1 MTEQTTTPLAGIRVV
16 ELARIL
22 AAPWAGQ
29 VLADLGAD
37 VIKVEQPGRGDDTRH
52 WGPPFVEGS
61 NDDNLGDN
69 LGAAYFHACNRG
81 KRSIAVDI
89 ATQQGQQT
97 IRRLAASADVLIEN
111 FKVGGLAKYGLDE
124 ASLRATNP
132 RLVYCSITG
141 FGQTGPYAGRAGYD
155 VMIQGMS
162 GIMALIGE
170 PDGEPMKMGVAFA
183 DIFTGLY
190 AVIAIQAALATRQR
204 TGRGTVI
211 DMALLDAMVAV
222 LANQAMNYLVT
233 GDEPPRL
240 GNAHPNVV
248 PYEVFPTSDGHII
261 VAVGNDRQF
270 GDFCRLLGHDDLAGD
285 ARFATNADRVVNRE
299 ALIPALKTATAKWP
313 AAELLAALE
322 AGGVPA
328 GPINGLAA
336 IFADPQIAAR
346 QLVIERSADGVTI
359 PGLRTPIML
368 DGRATASDRP
378 APRLGQHTEEIL
390 AELASLEGKK

>member
-1 MTEQTTTPLAGIRVV
+1 MTERTTPPLAGIRVI

-52 WGPPFVEGS
+52 WGPPFVKGS
-61 NDDNLGDN
+61 NEDNRS
-69 LGAAYFHACNRG
+69 AAYFHACNRG

-89 ATQQGQQT
+89 ATPQGQET
-97 IRRLAASADVLIEN
+97 IRKLAASADVLIEN

-124 ASLRATNP
+124 ASLRTANP

-155 VMIQGMS
+155 LMIQGMS
-162 GIMALIGE
+162 GIMALTGE
-170 PDGEPMKMGVAFA
+170 PQGEPMKMGVAFA

-190 AVIAIQAALATRQR
+190 AVIAIQAALTERGR
-204 TGRGTVI
+204 TGRGAAI
-211 DMALLDAMVAV
+211 DMALLDAMVGV

-233 GDEPPRL
+233 GNEPPRL
-240 GNAHPNVV
+240 GNAHPNIV
-248 PYEVFPTSDGHII
+248 PYEVFPVADGHII

-270 GDFCRLLGHDDLAGD
+270 GDFCRLLDLDDLAND
-285 ARFATNADRVVNRE
+285 ARFASNADRVANRE
-299 ALIPALKTATAKWP
+299 ALVRDIKAAAAKWP
-313 AAELLAALE
+313 AAELLAALQ

-346 QLVIERSADGVTI
+346 QMVIERSADGATV

-368 DGRATASDRP
+368 DGLAMASDRP

-390 AELASLEGKK
+390 AELADLEDVT

>member
-1 MTEQTTTPLAGIRVV
+1 MSRSHRPLPASVV
-16 ELARIL
+16 IELARIL

-52 WGPPFVEGS
+52 WGPPFLTAPE
-61 NDDNLGDN
+61 GDN
-69 LGAAYFHACNRG
+69 LGAAYYHACNRG

-89 ATQQGQQT
+89 ATPQGQET

-111 FKVGGLAKYGLDE
+111 FKVGGLEKYGLDE
-124 ASLRATNP
+124 ASLRAASP

-162 GIMALIGE
+162 GIMALTGE

-190 AVIAIQAALATRQR
+190 AAIAIQAALAQRQR
-204 TGRGTVI
+204 TGRGAVI
-211 DMALLDAMVAV
+211 DMALLDAMVSV
-222 LANQAMNYLVT
+222 LANQAMNYLVA
-233 GDEPPRL
+233 GREPPRL

-248 PYEVFPTSDGHII
+248 PYEVFPATDGHII
-261 VAVGNDRQF
+261 IAVGNDRQF
-270 GDFCRLLGHDDLAGD
+270 KDLCRLLDLDALAGD
-285 ARFATNADRVVNRE
+285 ARFATNADRVTNRE
-299 ALIPALKTATAKWP
+299 ALVPDLKAATAKWP

-346 QLVIERSADGVTI
+346 QLVIERSADGVAV

-368 DGRATASDRP
+368 DGRAAASDRP

-390 AELASLEGKK
+390 AELASMEDER

>member
-1 MTEQTTTPLAGIRVV
+1 MPLTTDAPLAGIRVI

-52 WGPPFVEGS
+52 WGPPFVTGPE
-61 NDDNLGDN
+61 NED
-69 LGAAYFHACNRG
+69 LGAAYYHACNRG

-89 ATQQGQQT
+89 ATSEGQQT

-111 FKVGGLAKYGLDE
+111 FKVGGLAKYGLDA
-124 ASLRATNP
+124 ASLRSLNP

-141 FGQTGPYAGRAGYD
+141 FGQSGPYAGRAGYD

-190 AVIAIQAALATRQR
+190 ATIAIQAALAGRAQ
-204 TGRGTVI
+204 TGNGAFI

-233 GDEPPRL
+233 GREPPRL

-248 PYEVFPTSDGHII
+248 PYEVFPACDGHVI

-270 GDFCRLLGHDDLAGD
+270 REFCRLLGHDDLAGD
-285 ARFATNADRVVNRE
+285 ARFATNADRVENRE
-299 ALIPALKTATAKWP
+299 GLIPVLKAATAKWP

-346 QLVIERSADGVTI
+346 QLVIERSVDGVTV

-368 DGRATASDRP
+368 DGRATAAARP
-378 APRLGQHTEEIL
+378 APRLGQHSEEIL
-390 AELASLEGKK
+390 AELASLEDGK

>member
-1 MTEQTTTPLAGIRVV
+1 MAEQDVQPLAGIRVI

-52 WGPPFVEGS
+52 WGPPFVKGP
-61 NDDNLGDN
+61 NDDD
-69 LGAAYFHACNRG
+69 LGAAYYHACNRG

-89 ATQQGQQT
+89 ATPQGQET
-97 IRRLAASADVLIEN
+97 IRRLASSADVLIEN

-124 ASLRATNP
+124 ASLRDLNP

-155 VMIQGMS
+155 IMIQAMS
-162 GIMALIGE
+162 GIMALTGD

-190 AVIAIQAALATRQR
+190 AVIAIQAALAQRRQ
-204 TGRGTVI
+204 TSNGAFI
-211 DMALLDAMVAV
+211 DMALLDAMVSV

-233 GDEPPRL
+233 GNEPQRL

-248 PYEVFPTSDGHII
+248 PYEVFPASDGHII

-270 GDFCRLLGHDDLAGD
+270 KDFCRLLGHNDLAGD
-285 ARFATNADRVVNRE
+285 ARFVTNADRVANRE
-299 ALIPALKTATAKWP
+299 ALIPALKAATAKWS
-313 AAELLAALE
+313 AAALLVALE

-346 QLVIERSADGVTI
+346 QLVVERSADGVTV

-368 DGRATASDRP
+368 DGLATASDRP

-390 AELASLEGKK
+390 AELADQEDVK

>member
-1 MTEQTTTPLAGIRVV
+1 MPLTTDAPLAGIRVI

-52 WGPPFVEGS
+52 WGPPFVTGAE
-61 NDDNLGDN
+61 NED
-69 LGAAYFHACNRG
+69 LGAAYYHACNRG

-89 ATQQGQQT
+89 ATSEGQQT

-111 FKVGGLAKYGLDE
+111 FKVGGLAKYGLDA
-124 ASLRATNP
+124 ASLRSLNP

-190 AVIAIQAALATRQR
+190 AVIAIQAALAGRAQ
-204 TGRGTVI
+204 TGNGAFI

-233 GDEPPRL
+233 GREPPRL

-248 PYEVFPTSDGHII
+248 PYEVFPACDGHVI

-270 GDFCRLLGHDDLAGD
+270 REFCRLLGHDDLAGD
-285 ARFATNADRVVNRE
+285 ARFASNADRVENRE
-299 ALIPALKTATAKWP
+299 GLIPVLKAATAKWP

-346 QLVIERSADGVTI
+346 QLVIERSVDGSPV

-368 DGRATASDRP
+368 DGRATAAARP

-390 AELASLEGKK
+390 AELASLEDGK

>member
-1 MTEQTTTPLAGIRVV
+1 MTERTTPPLAGIRVI

-61 NDDNLGDN
+61 NKNN

-89 ATQQGQQT
+89 ATPQGQET
-97 IRRLAASADVLIEN
+97 IRKLAASADVLIEN

-124 ASLRATNP
+124 ASLRCLNP

-155 VMIQGMS
+155 IMIQAMS
-162 GIMALIGE
+162 GVMALTGE
-170 PDGEPMKMGVAFA
+170 PDGDPMKMGVAFA

-204 TGRGTVI
+204 TGHGAVI

-222 LANQAMNYLVT
+222 LANQAMNYLVA
-233 GDEPPRL
+233 GREPPRL

-248 PYEVFPTSDGHII
+248 PYEVFPVADGHII

-270 GDFCRLLGHDDLAGD
+270 RNFCRLLGLDALAGD
-285 ARFATNADRVVNRE
+285 ARFTTNADRVTNRE
-299 ALIPALKTATAKWP
+299 ALVGDLKAATAKWS

-322 AGGVPA
+322 AAGVPA

-346 QLVIERSADGVTI
+346 ELVIERNADGVAV

-390 AELASLEGKK
+390 AELASLED

>member
-1 MTEQTTTPLAGIRVV
+1 MTERTTPPLAGIRVI

-61 NDDNLGDN
+61 GGDDEGDN

-81 KRSIAVDI
+81 KRSIVVDI
-89 ATQQGQQT
+89 TTSQGQET

-124 ASLRATNP
+124 ASLRAANP

-155 VMIQGMS
+155 LMIQGMS
-162 GIMALIGE
+162 GIMALTGE
-170 PDGEPMKMGVAFA
+170 PQGEPMKMGVAFA

-190 AVIAIQAALATRQR
+190 AVIAIQAALAKRQR
-204 TGRGTVI
+204 TGRGAAI
-211 DMALLDAMVAV
+211 DMALLDAMVGV

-233 GDEPPRL
+233 GNEPPRL
-240 GNAHPNVV
+240 GNAHPNIV
-248 PYEVFPTSDGHII
+248 PYEVFPVADGHII

-270 GDFCRLLGHDDLAGD
+270 KEFCRLLGLDDLAGD
-285 ARFATNADRVVNRE
+285 ARFASNADRVENRE
-299 ALIPALKTATAKWP
+299 ALIPDLKAATAKWP
-313 AAELLAALE
+313 AAELLAALQ

-346 QLVIERSADGVTI
+346 QLVIERNADGVAV
-359 PGLRTPIML
+359 PGLRTPILL
-368 DGRATASDRP
+368 DGRAMASDRP

-390 AELASLEGKK
+390 AELASMEDKK

>member
-1 MTEQTTTPLAGIRVV
+1 MAGQVTTPLAGIRVI

-61 NDDNLGDN
+61 SDDNQNDN
-69 LGAAYFHACNRG
+69 LGAAYYHACNRG
-81 KRSIAVDI
+81 KRSIVVDI
-89 ATQQGQQT
+89 ATRQGQET

-124 ASLRATNP
+124 ASLRSLNP

-170 PDGEPMKMGVAFA
+170 PRGEPMKMGVAFA

-190 AVIAIQAALATRQR
+190 ATIAIQAALAERQR
-204 TGRGTVI
+204 TGRGAVI

-222 LANQAMNYLVT
+222 LANQGMNYLVT
-233 GDEPPRL
+233 GREPPRL

-248 PYEVFPTSDGHII
+248 PYEVFPASDGHVI

-270 GDFCRLLGHDDLAGD
+270 KGFCRLLGHNDLAGD
-285 ARFATNADRVVNRE
+285 ARFTSNADRVENRE
-299 ALIPALKTATAKWP
+299 ALIPDLKAATAKWP
-313 AAELLAALE
+313 AAALLAALE

-346 QLVIERSADGVTI
+346 ELVIERSVDGVTV

-368 DGRATASDRP
+368 DGGATASDRP

-390 AELASLEGKK
+390 AELASLEDEK

>member
-1 MTEQTTTPLAGIRVV
+1 MTERTTPPLAGIRVI

-52 WGPPFVEGS
+52 WGPPFVKGS
-61 NDDNLGDN
+61 NEDNRS
-69 LGAAYFHACNRG
+69 AAYFHACNRG

-89 ATQQGQQT
+89 ATPQGQET
-97 IRRLAASADVLIEN
+97 IRKLAASADVLIEN

-124 ASLRATNP
+124 ASLRTANP

-155 VMIQGMS
+155 LMIQGMS
-162 GIMALIGE
+162 GIMALTGE
-170 PDGEPMKMGVAFA
+170 PQGEPMKMGVAFA

-190 AVIAIQAALATRQR
+190 AVIAIQAALTERGR
-204 TGRGTVI
+204 TGRGAAI
-211 DMALLDAMVAV
+211 DMALLDAMVGV

-233 GDEPPRL
+233 GNEPPRL
-240 GNAHPNVV
+240 GNAHPNIV
-248 PYEVFPTSDGHII
+248 PYEVFPVADGHII

-270 GDFCRLLGHDDLAGD
+270 GDFCRLLDLDDLAND
-285 ARFATNADRVVNRE
+285 ARFATNADRVANRE
-299 ALIPALKTATAKWP
+299 ALVRDIKAAAAKWP
-313 AAELLAALE
+313 AAELLAALQ

-346 QLVIERSADGVTI
+346 QMVIERSADGATV

-368 DGRATASDRP
+368 DGLAMASDRP

-390 AELASLEGKK
+390 AELADLEDVT

>member
-1 MTEQTTTPLAGIRVV
+1 MPLTTDAPLAGIRVI

-52 WGPPFVEGS
+52 WGPPFVTGAE
-61 NDDNLGDN
+61 NED
-69 LGAAYFHACNRG
+69 LGAAYYHACNRG

-89 ATQQGQQT
+89 ATSEGQQT

-111 FKVGGLAKYGLDE
+111 FKVGGLAKYGLDA
-124 ASLRATNP
+124 ASLRSLNP

-190 AVIAIQAALATRQR
+190 AVIAIQAALAGRAQ
-204 TGRGTVI
+204 TGNGAFI

-233 GDEPPRL
+233 GREPPRL

-248 PYEVFPTSDGHII
+248 PYEVFPACDGHVI

-270 GDFCRLLGHDDLAGD
+270 KEFCRLLGHDDLAGD
-285 ARFATNADRVVNRE
+285 ARFASNADRVENRE
-299 ALIPALKTATAKWP
+299 ALIPALKAATAEWP

-346 QLVIERSADGVTI
+346 QLVIERSVDGSPV

-368 DGRATASDRP
+368 DGRAAASDRP

-390 AELASLEGKK
+390 AELASLEDGK

>member
-1 MTEQTTTPLAGIRVV
+1 MAEQDVQPLAGIRVI

-52 WGPPFVEGS
+52 WGPPFVKGP
-61 NDDNLGDN
+61 NDDD
-69 LGAAYFHACNRG
+69 LGAAYYHACNRG

-89 ATQQGQQT
+89 ATPQGQET
-97 IRRLAASADVLIEN
+97 IRRLASSADVLIEN

-124 ASLRATNP
+124 ASLRDLNP
-132 RLVYCSITG
+132 RLFYCSITG
-141 FGQTGPYAGRAGYD
+141 FVQTGPYAGRAGYD
-155 VMIQGMS
+155 IMIQAMS
-162 GIMALIGE
+162 GIMALTGD

-190 AVIAIQAALATRQR
+190 AVIAIQAALAQRRQ
-204 TGRGTVI
+204 TSNGAFI
-211 DMALLDAMVAV
+211 DMALLDAMVSV

-233 GDEPPRL
+233 GNEPQRL

-248 PYEVFPTSDGHII
+248 PYEVFPASDGHII

-270 GDFCRLLGHDDLAGD
+270 KDFCRLLGHNDLAGD
-285 ARFATNADRVVNRE
+285 ARFVTNADRVANRE
-299 ALIPALKTATAKWP
+299 ALIPALKAATAKWS
-313 AAELLAALE
+313 AAALLVALE

-346 QLVIERSADGVTI
+346 QLVVERSADGVTV

-368 DGRATASDRP
+368 DGLATASDRP

-390 AELASLEGKK
+390 AELADQEDVK